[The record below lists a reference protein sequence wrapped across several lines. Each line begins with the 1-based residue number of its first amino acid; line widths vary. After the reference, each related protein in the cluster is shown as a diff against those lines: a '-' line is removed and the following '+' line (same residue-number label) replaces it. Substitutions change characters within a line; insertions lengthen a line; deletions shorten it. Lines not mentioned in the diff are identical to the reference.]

1 VTPVND
7 NTPTITSN
15 GGGASAS
22 VSIAEN
28 TLIVTSVTATDADL
42 PGDTLTYDI
51 SGGVDAAKF
60 TIDSNTGVLQFIA
73 APDYENPTDSGANNV
88 YNLTVRV
95 SDGTNTDTQAIAVT
109 VTNVA
114 SELIVTTAAD
124 TADGNTSSIAN
135 LIANKGADGKISL
148 REAITAANNTAGADT
163 ITFAIG
169 SGAQII
175 NLTSALPTIT
185 SVIHIEGDSQAG
197 FTGEPVI
204 ALNGASAGASAI
216 GLLFSGSGTAG
227 SSVKYLAISNF

>member
-1 VTPVND
+1 LSSTKAIAVTVTAVNETAPV
-7 NTPTITSN
+7 ITSN

-28 TLIVTSVTATDADL
+28 TLTVASVTATDADL
-42 PGDTLTYDI
+42 PASSFTYDI

-60 TIDSNTGVLQFIA
+60 TIDANSGVLQFVS
-73 APDYENPTDSGANNV
+73 APDFENPTDSGANNV

-95 SDGTNTDTQAIAVT
+95 SDGTNTDTQSIAVT

-135 LIANKGADGKISL
+135 LVANKGADGRISL
-148 REAITAANNTAGADT
+148 REAIIAANNTAGSDT

-169 SGAQII
+169 SGAQTI
-175 NLTSALPTIT
+175 NLASACPTIT
-185 SVIHIEGDSQAG
+185 SAIQIQGDSRW
-197 FTGEPVI
+197 VCW
-204 ALNGASAGASAI
+204 
-216 GLLFSGSGTAG
+216 
-227 SSVKYLAISNF
+227 